1 MRMSL
6 LLFFLLPFVTAV
18 ISSFAVAFCLWLFV
32 SMKKGFFQKKF
43 EESSLVQQG
52 EELINRRL
60 DAVIIA
66 FKEQIPIVT
75 MFLSQSKEEAL
86 KECAKKELY
95 RLIPECQ
102 QFIVPVF
109 GRALLTQCKF
119 QIVGT
124 AFLVGLVLGV
134 IESLVLFFLS

>member
-66 FKEQIPIVT
+66 FK
-75 MFLSQSKEEAL
+75 
-86 KECAKKELY
+86 
-95 RLIPECQ
+95 
-102 QFIVPVF
+102 
-109 GRALLTQCKF
+109 
-119 QIVGT
+119 
-124 AFLVGLVLGV
+124 
-134 IESLVLFFLS
+134 